1 MATTSYTQ
9 RFADECARCAKQGWR
24 DMMQDGGFTSRYLYF
39 KPYGL
44 SLLIA
49 PDGPEGYELATPER
63 VPTDRTAAQLTA
75 WVNARSGCLPI
86 LPLEDL

>member
-1 MATTSYTQ
+1 MATTSYSQ
-9 RFADECARCAKQGWR
+9 WFVNECARCAEQGWR

-39 KPYGL
+39 KPNGL
-44 SLLIA
+44 SIVIA

-75 WVNARSGCLPI
+75 WVSDRSRCLPV
-86 LPLEDL
+86 LPVDR